1 MFWLKGCP
9 RCHGDLFRERD
20 QYGWYVF
27 CLQCGHYLSEVEE
40 AILRYVYKGPILD
53 RLISIRPVGAETTK
67 VNTSR
72 QRNTMAA

>member
-1 MFWLKGCP
+1 MFWLKICP
-9 RCHGDLFRERD
+9 RFHGYICRERE

-27 CLQCGHYLSEVEE
+27 FLQCGHYLSEVEE
-40 AILRYVYKGPILD
+40 AILRYVYKGTILD

-72 QRNTMAA
+72 QRNTLAA